1 MALFKP
7 TGSTSTGSNFYGI
20 TEIAI
25 MNFQD
30 KSKDFD
36 WADLYLDIEVKQKG
50 SDYTKQLR
58 ITGNLEKDDSGKL
71 TGGNALKRMYGFFDV
86 IDEKAG
92 MNVDGNWEDA
102 ENKEIDSISAHL
114 NAGHSS
120 LEMPGQEVE
129 EYAYLAY
136 VYKEKPKTPGA
147 KVYSRVFYRIQKNT
161 VDGRKKLEDDVKW
174 FKGKGFIKEATE
186 TDIAT
191 PQASV
196 EMSASG
202 VGNL

>member
-92 MNVDGNWEDA
+92 KM
-102 ENKEIDSISAHL
+102 
-114 NAGHSS
+114 
-120 LEMPGQEVE
+120 
-129 EYAYLAY
+129 
-136 VYKEKPKTPGA
+136 
-147 KVYSRVFYRIQKNT
+147 QKI
-161 VDGRKKLEDDVKW
+161 KK
-174 FKGKGFIKEATE
+174 
-186 TDIAT
+186 
-191 PQASV
+191 
-196 EMSASG
+196 
-202 VGNL
+202 